1 MVRLE
6 REAWDRLAGI
16 TNYAYNCCHLVS
28 ITDAEGQTTA
38 YEYNDLGQQTKE
50 TYPDRTPGST
60 SWTLTYGIV
69 EFAYDPA
76 ERMFRK
82 TDQLGDTVT
91 MNFNLASQMTRR
103 DYRTKANSPSG
114 TIADSDTFSFD
125 RSGRMLTGVSGRYT
139 NTVTNVFDALG
150 QGAQAADAFHS
161 VYLTFGQST
170 LRDNALAREV
180 QVRTALGQSAQ
191 VCALNATLAR
201 EFSCT
206 RFGRAAL
213 EPARAC
219 GALSPSEVVRCRDQ
233 RHRPDRHS
241 RETPPNDSGIE

>member
-16 TNYAYNCCHLVS
+16 TNYAYNCFQLVS

-114 TIADSDTFSFD
+114 TITDRDTFSFD

-150 QGAQAADAFHS
+150 QHKEEK
-161 VYLTFGQST
+161 LTIAGQT
-170 LRDNALAREV
+170 YAVGYDYD
-180 QVRTALGQSAQ
+180 ALGRRFKTTYPD
-191 VCALNATLAR
+191 ATTVERTYTNRSQLHQTK
-201 EFSCT
+201 FNGSVIDT
-206 RFGRAAL
+206 RVYDVGGRLSTSTYAN
-213 EPARAC
+213 
-219 GALSPSEVVRCRDQ
+219 GAVPDSMGLVRIMHVLFAFCFFVRW
-233 RHRPDRHS
+233 
-241 RETPPNDSGIE
+241 N